1 MEHERNTN
9 NGWVWQQ
16 MKPFPADYL
25 KERDRILGA
34 AANKEARMETGLR
47 LLEAFSEKTIMG
59 EYSCGE
65 TILTKLETDYS
76 KANGQKFYHGTV
88 MGKQRECKACGLKT
102 HCSKWIW
109 HKEYTKGAL
118 ARCNRKGRTSTK
130 VIRMHKSIQQY
141 MFPLEEDLIMGQ
153 VNTPPTDRPPRQDET
168 QQHALDQAQ
177 PVKCMQRPNLRQTTL
192 HTESPKKHSDLK
204 IFSWSMGGSQ
214 HVIPTLI
221 QFMKDA
227 NVDIGC
233 LQ

>member
-1 MEHERNTN
+1 MARDHLIHRDRTANAIRVINTNATHLTISYVTAGGVWTMEHERNTN

-102 HCSKWIW
+102 IVPNG
-109 HKEYTKGAL
+109 YGTKNIPKGPSHGAI
-118 ARCNRKGRTSTK
+118 AR
-130 VIRMHKSIQQY
+130 
-141 MFPLEEDLIMGQ
+141 EEHPQ
-153 VNTPPTDRPPRQDET
+153 
-168 QQHALDQAQ
+168 
-177 PVKCMQRPNLRQTTL
+177 K
-192 HTESPKKHSDLK
+192 
-204 IFSWSMGGSQ
+204 
-214 HVIPTLI
+214 
-221 QFMKDA
+221 
-227 NVDIGC
+227 
-233 LQ
+233 